1 MSFAFVILTAL
12 AALLFAIMLSFF
24 ILRKKEGTQKAKEL
38 SVAIHHGALTFL
50 NREYR
55 ILIPFVILVSFLLY
69 FLSWKISFAFLVGAF
84 FSALAGNIGVRIAT
98 KSNSRTAHAC
108 KESVQAGLKI
118 AFSSGS
124 VMALC
129 VCGLGMLGV
138 ALLFML
144 FNDANVLFGF
154 GFGASSIA
162 LFARLGG
169 GIYTK
174 IADMGADIVGKIEK
188 GLAEDDPR
196 NPAVIADQ
204 VGDNVGGIAGMGA
217 DLFES
222 YVGSIIAVMAISFVL
237 STLKSYEL
245 PLMIAAFG
253 IIASIIGYFFV
264 KGRGYKA
271 LNKGVLAATAAMLL
285 FTFLLMRKELNV
297 FYVVASGLI
306 AGLVIGF
313 STQHYTSIKS
323 KAVRKVAESTKT
335 GAATNLLSG
344 FSTAMFSSA
353 VPVIIVCIVILFSYY
368 FAGLYGVAL
377 ASVAMLSTLGVTL
390 AIDCFGPV
398 VDNAAGIAEM
408 ANLGARKKTEELDA
422 IGNTTAAIGKGFA
435 IGSAALTAIALFAVY
450 SERAGVSI
458 NIVNPYVVSGIFIGA
473 LLPFLFSSLAIKA
486 VAKGAFKMVEEVR
499 RQFHFILKLRRK
511 PDYNRCVR
519 ISTDSA
525 LVNMIAPSILAIA
538 SPIAIGFFLGKEALG
553 GLLVGSIASGFLLAI
568 TLANSGCI
576 WDNAKKYIEAGNLGG
591 KGSETHKAIIIS
603 DTVGDPFKDTAGPSL
618 NILIK
623 LMAIVALL
631 FSLI

>member
-1 MSFAFVILTAL
+1 MLIVFAILIAL
-12 AALLFAIMLSFF
+12 AALLFALLLSSF
-24 ILRKKEGTQKAKEL
+24 ILRKKEGTEKAKKI
-38 SVAIHHGALTFL
+38 SAAIHHGTLTFL

-69 FLSWKISFAFLVGAF
+69 FLSWKISLAFLVGAF

-98 KSNSRTAHAC
+98 KSNSRTAHSC
-108 KESVQAGLKI
+108 KESIQAGLRL

-129 VCGLGMLGV
+129 VCGLGILGI
-138 ALLFML
+138 ALLFIL
-144 FNDANVLFGF
+144 FKDVSILFGF

-162 LFARLGG
+162 LFARVGG

-174 IADMGADIVGKIEK
+174 IADMGADLVGKVEK
-188 GLAEDDPR
+188 GLVEDDPR

-204 VGDNVGGIAGMGA
+204 VGDNVGDVAGMGA

-222 YVGSIIAVMAISFVL
+222 YADSIIAVMAISFVL
-237 STLKSYEL
+237 ATLKSYEL
-245 PLMIAAFG
+245 PLIIAAFG
-253 IIASIIGYFFV
+253 IIASILGYFFV
-264 KGRGYKA
+264 RGRGHKA
-271 LNKGVLAATAAMLL
+271 LNKGILAATAAMLL
-285 FTFLLMRKELNV
+285 FTFLLMRKEMNI
-297 FYVVASGLI
+297 FYVVAAGLA

-313 STQHYTSIKS
+313 STQHYTSAKS
-323 KAVRKVAESTKT
+323 KAVKKVAEATKT

-344 FSTAMFSSA
+344 FSTAMLSTLI
-353 VPVIIVCIVILFSYY
+353 PVVTVCIVILFSYY
-368 FAGLYGVAL
+368 LAGLYGVAL
-377 ASVAMLSTLGVTL
+377 SSVAMLSTLGITL

-408 ANLGARKKTEELDA
+408 ANLGVRKKTEELDA

-450 SERAGVSI
+450 SMRVGISI
-458 NIVNPYVVSGIFIGA
+458 SIVNPYVVSGIFLGA
-473 LLPFLFSSLAIKA
+473 LLPFLFCSLTIKA

-499 RQFHFILKLRRK
+499 RQFYAILTLKRK
-511 PDYNRCVR
+511 PNYNRCIK

-525 LVNMIAPSILAIA
+525 LLNMMVPAALAIA
-538 SPIAIGFFLGKEALG
+538 SPLAIGFFLGKEALG

-576 WDNAKKYIEAGNLGG
+576 WDNAKKYIEAGKLGG
-591 KGSETHKAIIIS
+591 KGSEAHKASIIA